1 MAIQNGRTTA
11 PAYVNK
17 LPQGAQYAL
26 VPLLTVGDEVPLL
39 QGAFGSFTTSATDKF
54 AFTGIPDGLGIYETA
69 TGYYVFVNHEL
80 GSTTKSDFSTTVT
93 GQITGARVSLFQ
105 FDKNWKV
112 IGGKNLI
119 EKAVDSTGTELGKI
133 TFTTNGSDIVSLTST
148 LPGFGRFCS
157 SFLAESGFEGGPIYF
172 APEESD
178 GNSRGWAVTPDGTA
192 QALDGLGRFSKEN
205 VIAASQ
211 YRATNSNKTVLISTE
226 DTGDGELYMFVGNQ
240 TAADPNGFKDGDL
253 YVLKVTDYSGE
264 TLAEGV
270 KVGATWVKVDR
281 SVVYNTQGTEDRA
294 DDVAKTTGTDLSN
307 WVNTSGRSTNFR
319 RLEDIAEDP
328 NNPGTFYFVSTGTN
342 NKVDGTTTT
351 VAAEAEN
358 PYGKMYRFSLNAADP
373 TGAISNFELVLTGG
387 PNTGVSYD
395 NIVVDKNGKI
405 AIQEDTTAF
414 GGNVMAAQNRDAQI
428 WSYDIATDTVKSLFE
443 INQQAAGSAYDN
455 GVGAWETSGIVELP
469 QNGLTGV
476 SGYLFDV
483 QAHGLNNT
491 ADPTQPNILNG
502 AHVEGGQL
510 LAAIPQVAQKPVV
523 NGRTTDPA
531 YVKVLS
537 GVDYRL
543 NALLTVGDEVPLLTG
558 SFGAFTA
565 SNTEKF
571 AFTGTPD
578 GLGIYETVDFYYVFV
593 NHEFGSTTKTDIS
606 STIPGQITGARA
618 SLFQFD
624 KNWRVIG
631 GKNLIEKVVD
641 SQGQEIS
648 NITITPDG
656 ITQTGNFAFGP
667 FCSSYL
673 ATYGFE
679 GGPVYFVPEEFGNG
693 RGWAVATD
701 GTAQALDG
709 FGRFSKENVIAASQ
723 YRATNSTKTV
733 LLSSEDSGDGE
744 LYMFVGNQTAADPN
758 GFKDG
763 ELYVLK
769 VTGYDYE
776 TLAEGTKVKAT
787 WTRVDRS
794 VIYDTKGT
802 ADRADD
808 QPLTDGTALS
818 NWVNDVTRSTNFR
831 RVEDI
836 TEDPNNP
843 GTFYFVTTGN
853 TSTIPGTTIEDN
865 AYGKAYRF
873 SLNAADPT
881 GEISDFELVLTGGP
895 NTGISYDNVVVDSNG
910 KLLLQEDTAGRGGE
924 IVNAQQRNDRVY
936 SYDIATDTVRPLF
949 EIDQNAQGTAFN
961 NGFGAWET
969 SGIVET
975 TPNSQLGR
983 SSYLFDVQAGVRN
996 GLDPNQLNVLNGNH
1010 SGGGQLLIAT
1020 PVPNV
1025 ELLGFSSLPADSFAE
1040 GPQSGNGI
1048 SANGKTGPFPGQPI
1062 QGFSAVQI
1070 GNNNSF
1076 YFQPDNGYG
1085 AKSNSSDYLLRIYHV
1100 DPNFKGTENGD
1111 GSVKV
1116 LDYIQFSD
1124 PDRKI
1129 TNFTIVNDA
1138 TAARNLTGAD
1148 FDIESFVFD
1157 KDGTIWVGEEFG
1169 PYLLHF
1175 DATGKLLEAPI
1186 ATPDRFKTLD
1196 GTAPEV
1202 IGHRGASGYRPEH
1215 TLASYQL
1222 AIQQGADFIEPD
1234 LVVTKDG
1241 VLIARHEPALA
1252 ILNADGTVN
1261 TGNTTTNVA
1270 TIAKFADRKKTVIL
1284 DGTSVTGWFAEDFTL
1299 AEIKELRAIERL
1311 SFRDQSFNGQFEI
1324 PTLTEIINLV
1334 KGVEASTGKKIG
1346 IYPETKHPTY
1356 SLSEATYVGTTTKI
1370 NRNLGQIL
1378 IDTLKANNFTDP
1390 SRIFIQSFEV
1400 GNLKELH
1407 DTIMPAAGVDIPLVQ
1422 LLDARDIDINGNIIE
1437 SQPYDFRVSG
1447 DTRTYGD
1454 LRTSQGLVDVAKYAD
1469 AIGPWKRMIVS
1480 VKGTDANGDGRADDV
1495 NGDGTVNDADRTTLA
1510 PTSLVLD
1517 AHNAGL
1523 LVHPY
1528 TFRNEGRYLAAD
1540 YKGKPELEF
1549 QQFFQLGVDALFTDF
1564 PVTGDTVRDRLVG
1577 DAGYNIVRSPQNP
1590 DVLAGTAVANL
1601 GGSKGFEGGAINAS
1615 KTKLYM
1621 LLEGTVQGDAAGAL
1635 RINEFDIASRQ
1646 YTDRKLYYRL
1656 ESTANSIGDI
1666 TVINDN
1672 EYLVIERDNNQGDAA
1687 KFKRIF
1693 KIDLSRAD
1701 ANGYV
1706 TKEEVVDLLN
1716 IKDPNDINGDGIT
1729 TFKFPFQTIESVVV
1743 IDKNTILVAND
1754 NNYPFS
1760 VGRPPAVDNNEQ
1772 ILLRLE
1778 KPLNLVN
1785 RISINDVTVVEEGSV
1800 DANAVVTVTLSEAS
1814 STDVT
1819 VDYTTSSGTATSGI
1833 DFTAAA
1839 GTLTFAPGETL
1850 KTISIPIVADITPE
1864 VDEKFTITLTNPVGA
1879 TIPFVTSTVT
1889 ITDTVTSGVTAT
1901 LAAIKTNLTL
1911 TGINNID
1918 GRGNAAN
1925 NIIIGN
1931 SGNNK
1936 LTGLAGNDTLNGGLG
1951 TDTLIGGLGNDIY
1964 VVDSITDTITEN
1976 PGEGTDTIQSSVT
1989 FSLATLSN
1997 IENLTLTGTTA
2008 INGTGNNG
2016 NNVITGNTSNN
2027 ILDGSLGNDTLN
2039 GGLGTDTLIGGVGND
2054 IYVVDS
2060 TTDTITENPGEG
2072 TDTIQSSVTFS
2083 LATLSNIEN
2092 LTLTGTTAINGTG
2105 NNGNNVITGNTA
2117 NNILDG
2123 GLGNDTLV
2131 GGTGNDTYLF
2141 SITTTSLGTDTI
2153 TEAVGGGQDTIDL
2166 TPNTVAI
2173 RLNLGITTAQTL
2185 VANGSK
2191 LRLTAANVIENVIA
2205 GAGAD
2210 RIIGNDLDNRLVG
2223 GAGNDTLVGG
2233 AGNDTLV
2240 GGAGDDILTGG
2251 TGNDFFGFEGN
2262 AAFTSASQGLD
2273 TIQDFTPGND
2283 SEALLQADQ
2292 ISLSKSVFASLTSVV
2307 GQGFSVANE
2316 FAVVQDDDLASTSNG
2331 LIVYSS
2337 SSGSLFYNQNGTAA
2351 GFGTGGEFAILS
2363 TVPTLTASNF
2373 SLV

>member
-80 GSTTKSDFSTTVT
+80 GSSTKSDFSTTVT

-148 LPGFGRFCS
+148 IPGFGRFCS

-211 YRATNSNKTVLISTE
+211 YRATNSNKTVLLCTE

-264 TLAEGV
+264 TLIEGV

-281 SVVYNTQGTEDRA
+281 SAVYDTKGTENRA
-294 DDVAKTTGTDLSN
+294 DDVAKITGLDLSN
-307 WVNTSGRSTNFR
+307 WVNASGRSTNFR

-373 TGAISNFELVLTGG
+373 TGAISNFELVLNGG

-443 INQQAAGSAYDN
+443 INQQAAGAAYDI
-455 GVGAWETSGIVELP
+455 GTGAWETSGIVELP

-491 ADPTQPNILNG
+491 ADPNQPNILNG

-510 LAAIPQVAQKPVV
+510 L
-523 NGRTTDPA
+523 
-531 YVKVLS
+531 
-537 GVDYRL
+537 
-543 NALLTVGDEVPLLTG
+543 
-558 SFGAFTA
+558 
-565 SNTEKF
+565 
-571 AFTGTPD
+571 
-578 GLGIYETVDFYYVFV
+578 
-593 NHEFGSTTKTDIS
+593 
-606 STIPGQITGARA
+606 
-618 SLFQFD
+618 
-624 KNWRVIG
+624 
-631 GKNLIEKVVD
+631 
-641 SQGQEIS
+641 
-648 NITITPDG
+648 
-656 ITQTGNFAFGP
+656 
-667 FCSSYL
+667 
-673 ATYGFE
+673 
-679 GGPVYFVPEEFGNG
+679 
-693 RGWAVATD
+693 
-701 GTAQALDG
+701 
-709 FGRFSKENVIAASQ
+709 
-723 YRATNSTKTV
+723 
-733 LLSSEDSGDGE
+733 
-744 LYMFVGNQTAADPN
+744 
-758 GFKDG
+758 
-763 ELYVLK
+763 
-769 VTGYDYE
+769 
-776 TLAEGTKVKAT
+776 
-787 WTRVDRS
+787 
-794 VIYDTKGT
+794 
-802 ADRADD
+802 
-808 QPLTDGTALS
+808 
-818 NWVNDVTRSTNFR
+818 
-831 RVEDI
+831 
-836 TEDPNNP
+836 
-843 GTFYFVTTGN
+843 
-853 TSTIPGTTIEDN
+853 
-865 AYGKAYRF
+865 
-873 SLNAADPT
+873 
-881 GEISDFELVLTGGP
+881 
-895 NTGISYDNVVVDSNG
+895 
-910 KLLLQEDTAGRGGE
+910 
-924 IVNAQQRNDRVY
+924 
-936 SYDIATDTVRPLF
+936 
-949 EIDQNAQGTAFN
+949 
-961 NGFGAWET
+961 
-969 SGIVET
+969 
-975 TPNSQLGR
+975 
-983 SSYLFDVQAGVRN
+983 
-996 GLDPNQLNVLNGNH
+996 
-1010 SGGGQLLIAT
+1010 IAT

-1025 ELLGFSSLPADSFAE
+1025 ELVGFSSLPADSFAE

-1085 AKSNSSDYLLRIYHV
+1085 AKENSSDYLLRIYRV

-1124 PDRKI
+1124 PDKKI

-1138 TAARNLTGAD
+1138 TATRNLTGAD

-1215 TLASYQL
+1215 TLAAYQL
-1222 AIQQGADFIEPD
+1222 AIEQGADFVEPD

-1252 ILNADGTVN
+1252 ILNADGSVN

-1356 SLSEATYVGTTTKI
+1356 SLSEATYVNTTTKI

-1378 IDTLKANNFTDP
+1378 IDTLKANSFTDP

-1407 DTIMPAAGVDIPLVQ
+1407 DTIMPAAGVNIPLVQ
-1422 LLDARDIDINGNIIE
+1422 LLDASGIDINGNIIE
-1437 SQPYDFRVSG
+1437 DKPYDFIVSG
-1447 DTRTYGD
+1447 DSRTYGD
-1454 LRTSQGLVDVAKYAD
+1454 LRTSQGLADVAKYAD

-1480 VKGTDANGDGRADDV
+1480 VKGTDANSDGKADDI
-1495 NGDGTVNDADRTTLA
+1495 NGDGKVNDADKTTLA
-1510 PTSLVLD
+1510 PSTLVQD
-1517 AHNAGL
+1517 AHKAGL

-1528 TFRNEGRYLAAD
+1528 TFRNEGQYLAAD
-1540 YKGKPELEF
+1540 YKGDPKLEF

-1564 PVTGDTVRDRLVG
+1564 PDTGDTVRDKLVS
-1577 DAGYNIVRSPQNP
+1577 DLLYNIVRSPQNP

-1615 KTKLYM
+1615 KTYHLHSDW
-1621 LLEGTVQGDAAGAL
+1621 Q
-1635 RINEFDIASRQ
+1635 R
-1646 YTDRKLYYRL
+1646 RKPHPHRH
-1656 ESTANSIGDI
+1656 SH
-1666 TVINDN
+1666 
-1672 EYLVIERDNNQGDAA
+1672 
-1687 KFKRIF
+1687 
-1693 KIDLSRAD
+1693 
-1701 ANGYV
+1701 
-1706 TKEEVVDLLN
+1706 
-1716 IKDPNDINGDGIT
+1716 
-1729 TFKFPFQTIESVVV
+1729 
-1743 IDKNTILVAND
+1743 
-1754 NNYPFS
+1754 
-1760 VGRPPAVDNNEQ
+1760 
-1772 ILLRLE
+1772 
-1778 KPLNLVN
+1778 
-1785 RISINDVTVVEEGSV
+1785 
-1800 DANAVVTVTLSEAS
+1800 
-1814 STDVT
+1814 
-1819 VDYTTSSGTATSGI
+1819 
-1833 DFTAAA
+1833 
-1839 GTLTFAPGETL
+1839 
-1850 KTISIPIVADITPE
+1850 
-1864 VDEKFTITLTNPVGA
+1864 
-1879 TIPFVTSTVT
+1879 
-1889 ITDTVTSGVTAT
+1889 
-1901 LAAIKTNLTL
+1901 
-1911 TGINNID
+1911 
-1918 GRGNAAN
+1918 
-1925 NIIIGN
+1925 
-1931 SGNNK
+1931 
-1936 LTGLAGNDTLNGGLG
+1936 
-1951 TDTLIGGLGNDIY
+1951 
-1964 VVDSITDTITEN
+1964 
-1976 PGEGTDTIQSSVT
+1976 
-1989 FSLATLSN
+1989 
-1997 IENLTLTGTTA
+1997 
-2008 INGTGNNG
+2008 
-2016 NNVITGNTSNN
+2016 
-2027 ILDGSLGNDTLN
+2027 
-2039 GGLGTDTLIGGVGND
+2039 
-2054 IYVVDS
+2054 
-2060 TTDTITENPGEG
+2060 
-2072 TDTIQSSVTFS
+2072 
-2083 LATLSNIEN
+2083 
-2092 LTLTGTTAINGTG
+2092 
-2105 NNGNNVITGNTA
+2105 
-2117 NNILDG
+2117 
-2123 GLGNDTLV
+2123 
-2131 GGTGNDTYLF
+2131 
-2141 SITTTSLGTDTI
+2141 
-2153 TEAVGGGQDTIDL
+2153 
-2166 TPNTVAI
+2166 
-2173 RLNLGITTAQTL
+2173 
-2185 VANGSK
+2185 
-2191 LRLTAANVIENVIA
+2191 
-2205 GAGAD
+2205 
-2210 RIIGNDLDNRLVG
+2210 
-2223 GAGNDTLVGG
+2223 
-2233 AGNDTLV
+2233 
-2240 GGAGDDILTGG
+2240 
-2251 TGNDFFGFEGN
+2251 
-2262 AAFTSASQGLD
+2262 
-2273 TIQDFTPGND
+2273 
-2283 SEALLQADQ
+2283 
-2292 ISLSKSVFASLTSVV
+2292 
-2307 GQGFSVANE
+2307 
-2316 FAVVQDDDLASTSNG
+2316 
-2331 LIVYSS
+2331 
-2337 SSGSLFYNQNGTAA
+2337 
-2351 GFGTGGEFAILS
+2351 
-2363 TVPTLTASNF
+2363 
-2373 SLV
+2373 